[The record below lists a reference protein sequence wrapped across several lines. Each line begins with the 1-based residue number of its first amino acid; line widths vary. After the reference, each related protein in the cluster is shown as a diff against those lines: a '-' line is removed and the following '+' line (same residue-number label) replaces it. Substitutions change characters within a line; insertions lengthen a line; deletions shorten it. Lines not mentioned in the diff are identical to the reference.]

1 MSALR
6 VLAASL
12 VSCLTIT
19 YIIGGNSQT
28 WPSDAAAA
36 TAIAS
41 SDFLFSV
48 DVVLDE
54 SAVAVPLGIRDGQTV
69 AEAAL
74 GFCHEQGLDG
84 AMQSALMPQLMKVL
98 EDGITEVVGP
108 PLPVGDEASIPSSDA
123 ERVASDAQRDVPDDS
138 KLADPVLTLGISI
151 DGNEERP
158 LFYYTGQASMF
169 DPEKVAVAFCTE
181 NLVSESLPEDLAR
194 CSGAVSAHITET
206 LGTTDEPSRHD
217 TLPKQQQ
224 QQQLLQQGQEHL
236 ERHGSLEES
245 NPYSA
250 DGVAVEGLLMTV
262 PLNVNGV
269 ETVLQIF
276 RDSNA
281 KDLASKFCRRA
292 EFGLEGSFLESC
304 SSQMVDIVHRA
315 AATYE
320 RQDDESG
327 EPPERTPFT
336 FKVPVTLAGLQLHA
350 EFKTTETPRTSARRF
365 CTPNLPVIESA
376 LGLDAYEGEDEGRG
390 EEEST
395 GVGFFMSEGRKS
407 LREAC
412 TVVVEDAIN
421 AVLLGMRERVLEA
434 ELTQANSTDSFSYDD
449 SSDGWPQEGSARGAW
464 AASQIAADTMA

>member
-6 VLAASL
+6 VLVASL

-108 PLPVGDEASIPSSDA
+108 PFPVGDEASIPSSDA

-158 LFYYTGQASMF
+158 LFYYTGQ
-169 DPEKVAVAFCTE
+169 
-181 NLVSESLPEDLAR
+181 
-194 CSGAVSAHITET
+194 
-206 LGTTDEPSRHD
+206 
-217 TLPKQQQ
+217 
-224 QQQLLQQGQEHL
+224 
-236 ERHGSLEES
+236 
-245 NPYSA
+245 
-250 DGVAVEGLLMTV
+250 GLLMTV

-281 KDLASKFCRRA
+281 KDLASDFCRRE

-315 AATYE
+315 VATYE
-320 RQDDESG
+320 RQDDQSG

-395 GVGFFMSEGRKS
+395 GVGFFLSEGRKS

-434 ELTQANSTDSFSYDD
+434 ELTQANSTYSSSYDD

-464 AASQIAADTMA
+464 AASQIAADTTA